1 MWQFIDYLY
10 VFLRFVMETS
20 DCVSVRMRRISSQFW
35 TGTTG
40 VLISTGTDWFE
51 WVPRVD
57 AVFLDHLSQDIR
69 GTNSSAVWR
78 YLIAYKNLLRSI
90 ENIGIAVVYG
100 IRSPMTLGLWLANQ
114 YSMSG
119 TMPKATCL
127 RISTSRFYKKNILSY
142 LFTIPFTQFI
152 RHDTL
157 GFEYLDQSKNFA
169 PQVRS

>member
-1 MWQFIDYLY
+1 M
-10 VFLRFVMETS
+10 
-20 DCVSVRMRRISSQFW
+20 
-35 TGTTG
+35 
-40 VLISTGTDWFE
+40 
-51 WVPRVD
+51 D

-100 IRSPMTLGLWLANQ
+100 IRYYAQGNVSQDQ
-114 YSMSG
+114 Y
-119 TMPKATCL
+119 
-127 RISTSRFYKKNILSY
+127 I
-142 LFTIPFTQFI
+142 QFI

-169 PQVRS
+169 PQVSLSFEISLINNNEYTAR